1 MRPGPE
7 RRMRLSAGRRM
18 RRPDQYDPAPVAV
31 SIYNVVLAIHIM
43 GVVIAFGVTFAYP
56 IMFAIAA
63 RQDPRGLPLMHRI
76 ERAIDRALVNGGLLI
91 VLGAGLYLAADGD
104 LWKEFFV
111 QWGIGA
117 IVVIG
122 GLVGSVM
129 IPTSKKAQE
138 TIERDLA
145 AGNGS
150 PSEEYR
156 RFARRLGI
164 VGSLLSLLV
173 LVSIFFMATK
183 P

>member
-1 MRPGPE
+1 M
-7 RRMRLSAGRRM
+7 M
-18 RRPDQYDPAPVAV
+18 AV
-31 SIYNVVLAIHIM
+31 STYNVVLAIHIM

-63 RQDPRGLPLMHRI
+63 KQDPRSLPLMHRI
-76 ERAIDRALVNGGLLI
+76 ERVIDRALVNGGLVI
-91 VLGAGLYLAADGD
+91 VLGAGLYLAADAD
-104 LWKEFFV
+104 LWKAFFV

-117 IVVIG
+117 IIVIG

-145 AGNGS
+145 AGDG
-150 PSEEYR
+150 PSEDYR
-156 RFARRLGI
+156 RLARRLGV

-173 LVSIFFMATK
+173 LVTILFMAIK

>member
-1 MRPGPE
+1 M
-7 RRMRLSAGRRM
+7 
-18 RRPDQYDPAPVAV
+18 AV
-31 SIYNVVLAIHIM
+31 TVYNVVLAIHIM

-63 RQDPRGLPLMHRI
+63 KQDPRSLPLMHRI
-76 ERAIDRALVNGGLLI
+76 EQVIDRALINGALLI
-91 VLGAGLYLAADGD
+91 VLGAGLYLAADAD

-145 AGNGS
+145 AGGT
-150 PSEEYR
+150 PSEDYR
-156 RFARRLGI
+156 RLTRRLGV

-173 LVSIFFMATK
+173 LVTILFMAIK

>member
-1 MRPGPE
+1 M
-7 RRMRLSAGRRM
+7 AIT
-18 RRPDQYDPAPVAV
+18 A
-31 SIYNVVLAIHIM
+31 YNVVLAIHIM

-63 RQDPRGLPLMHRI
+63 KQDPRSLPVMHRI
-76 ERAIDRALVNGGLLI
+76 ERTIDRVLINGALLI

-117 IVVIG
+117 VVVIG
-122 GLVGSVM
+122 ALVGAVM
-129 IPTSKKAQE
+129 IPTSKRAQE

-145 AGNGS
+145 AGS
-150 PSEEYR
+150 EPSEDYR
-156 RFARRLGI
+156 RLTRRLGI

-173 LVSIFFMATK
+173 LVSIFIMAVK

>member
-1 MRPGPE
+1 M
-7 RRMRLSAGRRM
+7 AIT
-18 RRPDQYDPAPVAV
+18 A
-31 SIYNVVLAIHIM
+31 YNVVLAIHIM

-63 RQDPRGLPLMHRI
+63 KQDPRSLPLMHRI
-76 ERAIDRALVNGGLLI
+76 ERVIDRALVNGALVI
-91 VLGAGLYLAADGD
+91 VLGAGLYLAAEGKDF
-104 LWKEFFV
+104 KELFV

-122 GLVGSVM
+122 ALVGAVM

-145 AGNGS
+145 ADGGGGA
-150 PSEEYR
+150 PSEDYGR
-156 RFARRLGI
+156 LARRLGV

-173 LVSIFFMATK
+173 LATIFVMAVK

>member
-1 MRPGPE
+1 M
-7 RRMRLSAGRRM
+7 AIT
-18 RRPDQYDPAPVAV
+18 A
-31 SIYNVVLAIHIM
+31 YNVVLAIHIM

-63 RQDPRGLPLMHRI
+63 KQDPRSLPVMHRI
-76 ERAIDRALVNGGLLI
+76 ERVIDRALINGALLI
-91 VLGAGLYLAADGD
+91 VLGAGLYLAADGHHF
-104 LWKEFFV
+104 KELFV

-122 GLVGSVM
+122 ALVGAVM
-129 IPTSKKAQE
+129 IPTSKRAQE

-145 AGNGS
+145 AGGQ

-156 RFARRLGI
+156 RLTRRLGI

-173 LVSIFFMATK
+173 LVTIFIMATK

>member
-1 MRPGPE
+1 M
-7 RRMRLSAGRRM
+7 AIT
-18 RRPDQYDPAPVAV
+18 A
-31 SIYNVVLAIHIM
+31 YNVVLAIHIM

-63 RQDPRGLPLMHRI
+63 KQDPRSLPVMHRI
-76 ERAIDRALVNGGLLI
+76 ERTIDRALINGALLV
-91 VLGAGLYLAADGD
+91 VLGAGLYLAAEGKDF
-104 LWKEFFV
+104 KEFFV

-122 GLVGSVM
+122 ALVGAVM

-145 AGNGS
+145 TGDGA

-156 RFARRLGI
+156 RLTRRLGI

-173 LVSIFFMATK
+173 LVSIFIMAVK

>member
-1 MRPGPE
+1 MTGP
-7 RRMRLSAGRRM
+7 
-18 RRPDQYDPAPVAV
+18 AV
-31 SIYNVVLAIHIM
+31 SLYNVVLAIHIM

-63 RQDPRGLPLMHRI
+63 KQDPRSLPLMHRI
-76 ERAIDRALVNGGLLI
+76 ERVIDRALVNGALVI
-91 VLGAGLYLAADGD
+91 VLGAGLYLAAEGKDF
-104 LWKEFFV
+104 KELFV

-117 IVVIG
+117 IIVIG
-122 GLVGSVM
+122 ALVGAVM

-145 AGNGS
+145 GGGA
-150 PSEEYR
+150 PSEDYGR
-156 RFARRLGI
+156 LARRLGA

-173 LVSIFFMATK
+173 LATIFVMAVK

>member
-1 MRPGPE
+1 M
-7 RRMRLSAGRRM
+7 AIT
-18 RRPDQYDPAPVAV
+18 A
-31 SIYNVVLAIHIM
+31 YNVVLAIHIM

-63 RQDPRGLPLMHRI
+63 KQDPRSLPVMHRI
-76 ERAIDRALVNGGLLI
+76 ERTIDRALINGALLV
-91 VLGAGLYLAADGD
+91 VLGAGLYLAAEGKDF
-104 LWKEFFV
+104 KEFFV

-122 GLVGSVM
+122 ALVGAVM
-129 IPTSKKAQE
+129 IPTSKRAQE

-145 AGNGS
+145 AGGE

-156 RFARRLGI
+156 RLTRRLGI

-173 LVSIFFMATK
+173 LVSIFIMAVK